1 MTASLFYLF
10 AVGLLGASLFVVLNP
25 NPMYSV
31 VALVFGF
38 ANLAAIYFLLEA
50 YFIGA
55 LQVLVYAGAIMVL
68 FLFVVMLLNVQSDAD
83 HPSLP
88 RVFRIGS
95 WWFGALALVFIGLFL
110 LLVGRSALALLAPS
124 EVPPTQI
131 GSVSQVGEALF
142 TRYVLPF
149 ELASL
154 LLTVALIGTVFLAKR
169 KI

>member
-1 MTASLFYLF
+1 MTPFLFYLF
-10 AVGLLGASLFVVLNP
+10 AVGLLGASLFVVLNR

-55 LQVLVYAGAIMVL
+55 LQILVYAGAIMVL
-68 FLFVVMLLNVQSDAD
+68 FLFVVMLLNVQADAD
-83 HPSLP
+83 RPGLS
-88 RVFRIGS
+88 RVFRMDR
-95 WWFGALALVFIGLFL
+95 WWFGVLALVFMGLFL
-110 LLVGRSALALLAPS
+110 VLVGRSAQAFLAPT
-124 EVPPTQI
+124 EVEPTQI

-142 TRYVLPF
+142 TRYLLPF